1 MLHSLRCATTQEE
14 WYTTKAVRQH
24 FIIPVNK
31 QRREMVDTFLSEIFS
46 LLKIIPNQ
54 VGNVILY
61 FSTLSAAFQLKTPL
75 PPYLPPAE
83 QARQKLVDAVRQ
95 LDIVKNKEIKASKH
109 LLFFAY
115 VLLMGGVIKELE
127 HLGRTLQEAFGV
139 IGESSSLFEALFID
153 QDEEVGRPEM
163 DDR

>member
-1 MLHSLRCATTQEE
+1 MFKQVHSKLFRKCYMFGPCLTWVKT
-14 WYTTKAVRQH
+14 VRKH
-24 FIIPVNK
+24 FIIPANK
-31 QRREMVDTFLSEIFS
+31 ERREMVCVSLMNRPALLTFL
-46 LLKIIPNQ
+46 LKQ

-61 FSTLSAAFQLKTPL
+61 FSTLSAAFQLKSPL

-115 VLLMGGVIKELE
+115 VLLMSEFSE
-127 HLGRTLQEAFGV
+127 R
-139 IGESSSLFEALFID
+139 
-153 QDEEVGRPEM
+153 
-163 DDR
+163 

>member
-1 MLHSLRCATTQEE
+1 M
-14 WYTTKAVRQH
+14 KAVRTH

-31 QRREMVDTFLSEIFS
+31 ERREMV
-46 LLKIIPNQ
+46 
-54 VGNVILY
+54 GNVMLY

-83 QARQKLVDAVRQ
+83 QAREKLVEAVRQ
-95 LDIVKNKEIKASKH
+95 LDIVKNREVKASKH

-127 HLGRTLQEAFGV
+127 YLGRTLQEAFGV
-139 IGESSSLFEALFID
+139 IGESASLFEALFANHD
-153 QDEEVGRPEM
+153 NNDTESGRPEM
-163 DDR
+163 EDR